1 LYPAEAV
8 DLNRVETAYPREKTI
23 AQFFEEQA
31 VRTPERTAVIAGEA
45 RLSYQELDARANQ
58 LAHYLQGRGV
68 GPDVLAGISMARS
81 AEMLIAMLAILKA
94 GGAYVPLDPEY
105 PAERIA
111 FVMSDACAPLLLTS
125 GRVRE
130 RLGAA
135 AISGQI
141 VCVDA
146 EAASI
151 AALPLTRPDS
161 TASGANLA
169 YVIYTSGS
177 TGKPKGVMVE
187 HRNVANFFTGMD
199 SAIGLDPGVW
209 LAVTSISFDI
219 SALELLWT
227 LARGFTVVIHCS
239 EGVQSIPSEIIAHGV
254 THLQST
260 PSLARLLAL
269 DDRSLASLRTLRML
283 LLGGEALPASLVARL
298 RECFSGEI
306 LNMYGPTET
315 TIWSSTHRVREIGAT
330 IPIGRAI
337 ANTHLYVLNS
347 HMEPVP
353 QGETG
358 ELFIGG
364 EGVVRGYWNRPE
376 LTRERFLP
384 DALRG
389 EGRIYRTGDIARFL
403 PDGTLEFLGRADFQ
417 VKIRGFRIELGEIE
431 AALENEPSVEQAVVV
446 AREDRPGDQRLVAYI
461 VARPSGAASAGAL
474 REMLASKL
482 PEYMIPSHF
491 VFIEKFPLT
500 ANGKIDRKALPAA
513 YALASE
519 TQAEPPAP
527 GAAEIERTIA
537 KVWADALG
545 TPRVELNDNFFD
557 LGAHSLMVP
566 EVHMQLQQALG
577 REMSLLDLFHF
588 PTVALLARRLRGE
601 EHPRAQS
608 TIKGSDRAQRRLD
621 ARRNRES

>member
-1 LYPAEAV
+1 
-8 DLNRVETAYPREKTI
+8 
-23 AQFFEEQA
+23 
-31 VRTPERTAVIAGEA
+31 AGEA

-306 LNMYGPTET
+306 LNMYG
-315 TIWSSTHRVREIGAT
+315 
-330 IPIGRAI
+330 
-337 ANTHLYVLNS
+337 
-347 HMEPVP
+347 
-353 QGETG
+353 
-358 ELFIGG
+358 
-364 EGVVRGYWNRPE
+364 
-376 LTRERFLP
+376 
-384 DALRG
+384 
-389 EGRIYRTGDIARFL
+389 
-403 PDGTLEFLGRADFQ
+403 
-417 VKIRGFRIELGEIE
+417 
-431 AALENEPSVEQAVVV
+431 
-446 AREDRPGDQRLVAYI
+446 
-461 VARPSGAASAGAL
+461 
-474 REMLASKL
+474 
-482 PEYMIPSHF
+482 
-491 VFIEKFPLT
+491 
-500 ANGKIDRKALPAA
+500 
-513 YALASE
+513 
-519 TQAEPPAP
+519 
-527 GAAEIERTIA
+527 
-537 KVWADALG
+537 
-545 TPRVELNDNFFD
+545 
-557 LGAHSLMVP
+557 
-566 EVHMQLQQALG
+566 
-577 REMSLLDLFHF
+577 
-588 PTVALLARRLRGE
+588 
-601 EHPRAQS
+601 
-608 TIKGSDRAQRRLD
+608 
-621 ARRNRES
+621 